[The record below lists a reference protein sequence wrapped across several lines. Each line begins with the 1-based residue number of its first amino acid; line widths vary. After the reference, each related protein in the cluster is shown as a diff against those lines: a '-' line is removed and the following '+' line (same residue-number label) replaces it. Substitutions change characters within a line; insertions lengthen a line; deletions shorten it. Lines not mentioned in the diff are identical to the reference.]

1 MTRILNYIDGRLID
15 SESGNHLDNIEPA
28 TGRVYSTLPDSSE
41 ADVETA
47 VAAALQAHAA
57 WSRTPAAVRSRSLLR
72 LAELIDR
79 DADALARAESID
91 QGKPVSLARAVDIP
105 RAAANFRF
113 FATAILHAEERAF
126 HTDSPAVGTGA
137 ALNYTLRKPRGVAGC
152 ISPWNLPLYLL
163 TWKIAPALAAGCA
176 VVAKPSELTPMT
188 AFLLSRLCI
197 EAELPPGVLNIV
209 HGTGP
214 GAGAAIVRHP
224 DVPSISFTGGTKTG
238 EWIAREAAPL
248 FKRLSLELGGKNPFL
263 IFADADLDA
272 AADAAL
278 RAAFTNQGEIC
289 LCGSRVLVERA
300 AFDHVLDRLVSGAK
314 QLRIGDPLEES
325 TQQGA
330 LVSRD
335 HRDKVASY
343 VRLAR
348 DLGGTIHCGGDRAGV
363 SGRCAGG
370 FFFQPTVISGLDPR
384 CRVEQ
389 EEIFGPVVTLT
400 PFDSDEEAVALA
412 NGTPYGLAA
421 TLWTRD
427 ASRAHRL
434 AVEID
439 AGILWVNCWMLRDL
453 RTPFGGMKQS
463 GIGREGGLDALR
475 FFTEEK
481 NVCIALDP
489 KGTA

>member
-1 MTRILNYIDGRLID
+1 MTRIRNYIGGRLID
-15 SESGNHLDNIEPA
+15 SESGRCLDNIEPA
-28 TGRVYSTLPDSSE
+28 TGRVYSTLPDSAES
-41 ADVETA
+41 DVDHA
-47 VAAALQAHAA
+47 VAAALQAHAE
-57 WSRTPAAVRSRSLLR
+57 WSRTPAADRSRTLLR
-72 LAELIDR
+72 IADLIDR
-79 DADALARAESID
+79 DADSLARAESID
-91 QGKPVSLARAVDIP
+91 QGKPVALAHAIDIP
-105 RAAANFRF
+105 RAAANIRF
-113 FATAILHAEERAF
+113 FASAILHLEDRAF
-126 HTDSPAVGTGA
+126 HTDAPAVGSGA
-137 ALNYTLRKPRGVAGC
+137 AINYTIRTPRGVAGC

-188 AFLLSRLCI
+188 AFMLSQLCI
-197 EAELPPGVLNIV
+197 EADLPPGVLNVV

-214 GAGAAIVRHP
+214 TTGAAIVKHKN
-224 DVPSISFTGGTKTG
+224 VHSISFTGGTKTG
-238 EWIAREAAPL
+238 QWIAREAAPM

-272 AADAAL
+272 ATDAAL

-289 LCGSRVLVERA
+289 LCGSRLLVERP
-300 AFDHVLDRLVSGAK
+300 AFDRVLDRLIAGANR
-314 QLRIGDPLEES
+314 LRIGDPLDES
-325 TQQGA
+325 TEQGA
-330 LVSRD
+330 LVSSG
-335 HRDKVASY
+335 HREKVASY
-343 VRLAR
+343 VQLAR
-348 DLGGTIHCGGDRAGV
+348 DLGGTIHCGGERANV
-363 SGRCAGG
+363 TGRCAGG
-370 FFFQPTVISGLDPR
+370 YFFRPTVISGLDPH

-389 EEIFGPVVTLT
+389 EEIFGPVVTMT
-400 PFDSDEEAVALA
+400 PFDSEEEAVALA

-434 AVEID
+434 AAHID

-481 NVCIALDP
+481 NVCISLDP
-489 KGTA
+489 KGNA